1 MSDFHRQWPTC
12 WKELADEP
20 QRLTHHTDNRHFAAR
35 IRRVGQLVVGTSTD
49 EHRGR
54 LRDLAPHL
62 RDWIAD
68 TRTLRQARDYL
79 ARRGGRAPGPDGVR
93 YRDLNDR
100 ETWQWMRFCRAALR
114 SGAYQPGPERVV
126 HVPKASGSGT
136 RPLVLQ
142 NITDRV
148 VQRAAVEI
156 LQPLLDPLFDA
167 RSFGFRPG
175 RGVRQALA
183 AADATAAA
191 SGMWWWV
198 TADIAVAFQAV
209 PVARLLQVVR
219 HYLPDDGLIDWIG
232 RMLGGSQL
240 PGLRQGGPLSPLL
253 LNLYLHHVLDRWW
266 RANFPNV
273 ALIRYADDLLL
284 LCRSE
289 ADAVAAHAALE
300 RRLRDIGMPLK
311 PVPATAAVCDLSN
324 PRPARWLGFRIVRGE
339 KRLRIRLGGSAWFNL
354 RRQLGRAHDAP
365 NAPLAAAA
373 VIRGWLGAVGPAYAE
388 ARFDRAY
395 PRLVKAAAAE
405 GFEEV
410 PPRETV
416 RQWWQAAYARW
427 CRDRKR
433 AAGPG
438 AKTAAV

>member
-1 MSDFHRQWPTC
+1 MSDFHRQWPAC

-20 QRLTHHTDNRHFAAR
+20 RRLNHHTDNRYFAAR
-35 IRRVGQLVVGTSTD
+35 IRRVGQLVVGVSTD
-49 EHRGR
+49 EHLSR
-54 LRDLAPHL
+54 LRELAPHL
-62 RDWIAD
+62 CDWIAD

-100 ETWQWMRFCRAALR
+100 ETWQWMRFCRAELR
-114 SGAYQPGPERVV
+114 GGKYQPGQEKVV
-126 HVPKASGSGT
+126 DVPKASGSGT

-175 RGVRQALA
+175 RGVRHALA
-183 AADATAAA
+183 AADATAAG
-191 SGMWWWV
+191 SGAWWWV
-198 TADIAVAFQAV
+198 TADITTAFQAV

-219 HYLPDDGLIDWIG
+219 HYLPDDGLLDWIG
-232 RMLGGSQL
+232 RMLSGSQL
-240 PGLRQGGPLSPLL
+240 AGLRQGGPLSPLL

-266 RANFPNV
+266 RKSFPDV
-273 ALIRYADDLLL
+273 ALVRYADDLLL

-289 ADAVAAHAALE
+289 AEALAAHVALE
-300 RRLRDIGMPLK
+300 RRLRDVGMPLK
-311 PVPATAAVCDLSN
+311 PAAEAVRDLSN
-324 PRPARWLGFRIVRGE
+324 ARPARWLGFRIVRG
-339 KRLRIRLGGSAWFNL
+339 KDRLRIRLGGSAWSNL
-354 RRQLGRAHDAP
+354 RRRLGRAHKAP
-365 NAPLAAAA
+365 NAPLAAEA
-373 VIRGWLGAVGPAYAE
+373 VIRGWLGSVGPAYVE

-395 PRLVKAAAAE
+395 PRLVKTAAAD
-405 GFEEV
+405 GFEEI
-410 PPRETV
+410 PSREEV
-416 RQWWQAAYARW
+416 RQWWQAGYARW

-433 AAGPG
+433 AAAG
-438 AKTAAV
+438 